1 MNDKNKYIALTTGE
15 PAGIGPEL
23 VVQLLQDP
31 VTDHLCIFA
40 DPDLL
45 LERATL
51 IGASLAI
58 KGDTLLGPGGTAH
71 IYPIELNESSIA
83 GDLDIKNAPYVI
95 DMLTRAV
102 DGCLTGEFAAMV
114 TAPVQKSTLIEAGN
128 VFVGHTE
135 FLAERAGVPKP
146 VMMLANDRLRVALVT
161 IHMPLS
167 EVPGAITQESLE
179 AVLRV
184 IDFDL
189 RRRFQISNPVIG
201 VCGLNPHAGE
211 AGDLGNAEMEIIQP
225 AIDQLRAKGIQVTG
239 PMASDSMFHAAARS
253 NYDVAICM
261 YHDQALIP
269 VKALGF
275 EYGINLTLGL
285 PIIRTSPDHG
295 TALDIAGRGQ
305 ANSLS
310 LTSAVAYAGLIARH
324 RGLVTVSAQEAAND
338 LGAKRGR

>member
-23 VVQLLQDP
+23 AVQLLQEP

-128 VFVGHTE
+128 AFVGHTE
-135 FLAERAGVPKP
+135 FLAERAGVSKP

-184 IDFDL
+184 TDSDL

-211 AGDLGNAEMEIIQP
+211 SGHLGKEEQEVISPVLERLCLEGFDLRGPLP
-225 AIDQLRAKGIQVTG
+225 ADTAFTTQNLKDLDVVVA
-239 PMASDSMFHAAARS
+239 MFH
-253 NYDVAICM
+253 
-261 YHDQALIP
+261 DQGLP
-269 VKALGF
+269 VIKHQGF
-275 EYGINLTLGL
+275 GEVVNVTLGL
-285 PIIRTSPDHG
+285 PFVRTSVDHG
-295 TALDIAGRGQ
+295 TALDLAGTGR
-305 ANSLS
+305 ADVSSLV
-310 LTSAVAYAGLIARH
+310 SAVRL
-324 RGLVTVSAQEAAND
+324 
-338 LGAKRGR
+338 AKKLCG

>member
-1 MNDKNKYIALTTGE
+1 MNDKTKSIALTTGE

-23 VVQLLQDP
+23 VVQLLQEP

-58 KGDTLLGPGGTAH
+58 KGDTLLAPGGTAQ
-71 IYPIELNESSIA
+71 IYPIELNGPSIA

-95 DMLTRAV
+95 EMLTRAE

-128 VFVGHTE
+128 AFVGHTE

-179 AVLRV
+179 TVLRV
-184 IDFDL
+184 VDSDL

-211 AGDLGNAEMEIIQP
+211 SGHLGKEEQEVISPVLERLCLEGFDLRGPLP
-225 AIDQLRAKGIQVTG
+225 ADTAFTTQKLKDLDVVVA
-239 PMASDSMFHAAARS
+239 MFH
-253 NYDVAICM
+253 
-261 YHDQALIP
+261 DQGLP
-269 VKALGF
+269 VIKHQGF
-275 EYGINLTLGL
+275 GEVVNVTLGL
-285 PIIRTSPDHG
+285 PFVRTSVDHG
-295 TALDIAGRGQ
+295 TALDLAGTGR
-305 ANSLS
+305 ADVSSLI
-310 LTSAVAYAGLIARH
+310 SAVRL
-324 RGLVTVSAQEAAND
+324 
-338 LGAKRGR
+338 AKKLCG